1 MQNNLSKGVFWLLFI
16 MAIYSCKKDN
26 SKTEAEKLTNYLAQQ
41 DVKHYNPYALANMQ
55 KAMANLIMTDLQL
68 TAKQKLQYLHGKVM
82 ATAGND
88 LLTINKS
95 LTAKESSKLVEQE
108 MKATHYYIKF
118 MPANQADYA
127 KLKVDSN
134 LIIYPFPLDAA
145 VSEYSGSYRDPAVPV
160 GVPTY
165 QYASVPVNYVLPEVP
180 YIKLADLF
188 LPDESSRGSLVTIKG
203 GSGSSYSVSGR
214 ELVSRSICP
223 EIEDDGGEP
232 DPYNIPPEDCDSEYG
247 GGGPSTGTGA
257 PPGEWRPSG
266 RITMNDSELGLIG
279 VEGIKVRARR
289 WFTTYTGI
297 TDANGY
303 YHVDGTYSRPAN
315 YWLNFE
321 RYDFSVN
328 DHDGGPQEIGEYKLE
343 GPWNF
348 ELENYDKFCGTIFR
362 AAHHYYYKDIQGL
375 RRPPLN
381 SFWAT
386 QVKIGAFLG
395 TSTNNTSLGRTFLFG
410 EFIKIYA
417 NPNLNQTSAELYAT
431 TIHELAHGVHWQ
443 MFNPSMNLGTIVS
456 SYNSVYD
463 NVCDSWARG
472 AQWALTRMVY
482 PDYPGGNQDSQ
493 YTNIIIDMIDDSLD
507 YNPKARNGP
516 EDSVTGYTILQL
528 QDALI
533 GANTGQEWK
542 NNIKNL
548 YNNGTEQHLDALFTI
563 WGF

>member
-1 MQNNLSKGVFWLLFI
+1 MNKKLMLYVGLALWSI
-16 MAIYSCKKDN
+16 SYSCKKDSS
-26 SKTEAEKLTNYLAQQ
+26 SKSDKTPTEAKVKLKA
-41 DVKHYNPYALANMQ
+41 YNPYALANMQ
-55 KAMANLIMTDLQL
+55 KAMASLIMTDLQL
-68 TAKQKLQYLHGKVM
+68 TANQKLKYVHGKVM
-82 ATAGND
+82 PTAGND

-95 LTAKESSKLVEQE
+95 LTAKESIKLVEQE

-165 QYASVPVNYVLPEVP
+165 QYAAVPVNYVLPEVP

-188 LPDESSRGSLVTIKG
+188 LPDESNKGSLVTIKG

-266 RITMNDSELGLIG
+266 RITMNDDTLGLIG

-315 YWLNFE
+315 YWLDFE
-321 RYDFSVN
+321 RYDFAIVDFIHKATYEVS
-328 DHDGGPQEIGEYKLE
+328 GPKIEA
-343 GPWNF
+343 PWNF
-348 ELENYDKFCGTIFR
+348 DCTGYNKYYATIFR

-375 RRPPLN
+375 RRPPQ
-381 SFWAT
+381 SGFWER
-386 QVKIGAFLG
+386 QLKITAVNG
-395 TSTNNTSLGRTFLFG
+395 THSISGT
-410 EFIKIYA
+410 A
-417 NPNLNQTSAELYAT
+417 NPLHTWFGMNDFVTIISLDNSSDYTYGT
-431 TIHELAHGVHWQ
+431 TIHELSHAAHWDESNWSYTMSAQTVSESMAAGVERACRYTTAHY
-443 MFNPSMNLGTIVS
+443 FFHVS
-456 SYNSVYD
+456 F
-463 NVCDSWARG
+463 A
-472 AQWALTRMVY
+472 
-482 PDYPGGNQDSQ
+482 
-493 YTNIIIDMIDDSLD
+493 
-507 YNPKARNGP
+507 
-516 EDSVTGYTILQL
+516 E
-528 QDALI
+528 
-533 GANTGQEWK
+533 
-542 NNIKNL
+542 
-548 YNNGTEQHLDALFTI
+548 
-563 WGF
+563 

>member
-26 SKTEAEKLTNYLAQQ
+26 SKTEAEKPTNYLAQQ

-55 KAMANLIMTDLQL
+55 KAMASLIMTDLQL
-68 TAKQKLQYLHGKVM
+68 TANQKLKYVHGKVM

-88 LLTINKS
+88 VLTINKS

-145 VSEYSGSYRDPAVPV
+145 VSEYSGNYRDPAVPV

-165 QYASVPVNYVLPEVP
+165 QYASVPVNYVLPKVP

-266 RITMNDSELGLIG
+266 RITINDSELGLIG

-289 WFTTYTGI
+289 
-297 TDANGY
+297 
-303 YHVDGTYSRPAN
+303 
-315 YWLNFE
+315 
-321 RYDFSVN
+321 
-328 DHDGGPQEIGEYKLE
+328 
-343 GPWNF
+343 
-348 ELENYDKFCGTIFR
+348 
-362 AAHHYYYKDIQGL
+362 
-375 RRPPLN
+375 
-381 SFWAT
+381 
-386 QVKIGAFLG
+386 
-395 TSTNNTSLGRTFLFG
+395 
-410 EFIKIYA
+410 
-417 NPNLNQTSAELYAT
+417 
-431 TIHELAHGVHWQ
+431 
-443 MFNPSMNLGTIVS
+443 
-456 SYNSVYD
+456 
-463 NVCDSWARG
+463 
-472 AQWALTRMVY
+472 
-482 PDYPGGNQDSQ
+482 
-493 YTNIIIDMIDDSLD
+493 
-507 YNPKARNGP
+507 
-516 EDSVTGYTILQL
+516 
-528 QDALI
+528 
-533 GANTGQEWK
+533 
-542 NNIKNL
+542 
-548 YNNGTEQHLDALFTI
+548 
-563 WGF
+563 

>member
-1 MQNNLSKGVFWLLFI
+1 MNKKLMLYLGLALLSI
-16 MAIYSCKKDN
+16 SYSCKKDSS
-26 SKTEAEKLTNYLAQQ
+26 SKSDKTPTEANVKLKA
-41 DVKHYNPYALANMQ
+41 YNPYALANMQ
-55 KAMANLIMTDLQL
+55 KAMASLIMTDLQL
-68 TAKQKLQYLHGKVM
+68 TANQKLKYVHGKVM

-134 LIIYPFPLDAA
+134 LIIYPFSLDAA
-145 VSEYSGSYRDPAVPV
+145 VSEYSGNYRDPTVPV

-232 DPYNIPPEDCDSEYG
+232 DPYNIPPEDCDSDYG

-266 RITMNDSELGLIG
+266 RITMTDDVLGLIG

-297 TDANGY
+297 TDADGY

-315 YWLNFE
+315 YWFNFE

-328 DHDGGPQEIGEYKLE
+328 DHGGGPQEIGEYKLE

-362 AAHHYYYKDIQGL
+362 AAFHYYYKDIQGL

-386 QVKIGAFLG
+386 QLKIGAFNWTQNSAHG
-395 TSTNNTSLGRTFLFG
+395 SMWENR
-410 EFIKIYA
+410 
-417 NPNLNQTSAELYAT
+417 PNLLGSLINVFHPDRSSMDIYAT
-431 TIHELAHGVHWQ
+431 TIHELAHAVHWD
-443 MFNPSMNLGTIVS
+443 MSASLGQYTTFGFTD
-456 SYNSVYD
+456 D
-463 NVCDSWARG
+463 NVRESWSRG
-472 AQWALTRMVY
+472 VQWSLTKMIY
-482 PDYPGGNQDSQ
+482 PTYQGGDLNVPDG
-493 YTNIIIDMIDDSLD
+493 YTNIVIDMIDDD
-507 YNPKARNGP
+507 YSNDNLGIPGSG
-516 EDSVTGYTILQL
+516 DLVTGYNIVQI
-528 QDALI
+528 QSSVMNALN
-533 GANTGQEWK
+533 GFQWKTNLK
-542 NNIKNL
+542 NNYENSTE
-548 YNNGTEQHLDALFTI
+548 NNLDALFTS
-563 WGF
+563 WSF